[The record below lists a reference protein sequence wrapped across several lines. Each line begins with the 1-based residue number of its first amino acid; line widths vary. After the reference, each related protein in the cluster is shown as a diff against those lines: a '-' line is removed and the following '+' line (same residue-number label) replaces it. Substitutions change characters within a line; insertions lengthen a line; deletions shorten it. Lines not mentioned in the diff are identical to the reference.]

1 MVLPGAKAGGL
12 RCLGMKAGVYNAHVT
27 RESSLSVSCCS
38 GCNAARLASKYKYKQ
53 YVSGWVQRTA
63 RDTDSVAY
71 GIDAESRVRNAP
83 YSVNWVILEKW
94 RARAWIS
101 ARFRVR
107 RRSSPNFSTVKLPI
121 PEP

>member
-1 MVLPGAKAGGL
+1 MGLPGAKAGGL

-27 RESSLSVSCCS
+27 RESSLSVSSCS
-38 GCNAARLASKYKYKQ
+38 GCNASRLSSRYKYKP
-53 YVSGWVQRTA
+53 YVYNYVRYSA
-63 RDTDSVAY
+63 EDTGSIAF